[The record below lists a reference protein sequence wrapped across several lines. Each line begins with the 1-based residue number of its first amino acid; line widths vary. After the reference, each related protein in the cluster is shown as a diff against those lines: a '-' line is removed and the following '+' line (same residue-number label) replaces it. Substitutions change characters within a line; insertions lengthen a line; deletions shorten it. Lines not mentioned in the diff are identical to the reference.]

1 MGSTTNS
8 VISTVEQLRT
18 KFVDF
23 SAEYGLRV
31 VGAVIIFVAGLFLA
45 RWVGR
50 SLQAW
55 LDKHDLEPPV
65 KTLFVRV
72 VKLLLMIAVVLMMLQ
87 VFNVPIAPLV
97 AGLGVAGVGIG
108 LALQGVL
115 SNLVAG
121 LLIIFTKPFRVGEY
135 IELAGVHGQVKN
147 IELFSTVLTHADLS
161 NVMIPN
167 RKIVGEIL
175 HNYGKI
181 RQLDLS
187 VGVAYGTN
195 TEKAMAILR
204 EILANNP
211 RVLKNP
217 TPGVGITMLSDSS
230 INIAVKPWTS
240 VADYGAAGAE
250 IYQAIILQFRANQIE
265 IPFPQREVRVL
276 GNGPVNGVE
285 PGLGTIK
292 LREGS

>member
-1 MGSTTNS
+1 MDVTTNS
-8 VISTVEQLRT
+8 VTTTAEHLKTRL
-18 KFVDF
+18 VDF
-23 SAEYGLRV
+23 CVDHGMD
-31 VGAVIIFVAGLFLA
+31 VIAAATYFCGGDFCVTLG
-45 RWVGR
+45 GE
-50 SLQAW
+50 SLQGW

-72 VKLLLMIAVVLMMLQ
+72 VKLLVMIAVLLMVLQ
-87 VFNVPIAPLV
+87 VFKVPIGPLV

-147 IELFSTVLTHADLS
+147 IELFSTVLTHSDLS
-161 NVMIPN
+161 NVVIPN

-187 VGVAYGTN
+187 VGVAYGTDPN
-195 TEKAMAILR
+195 KAIAILR
-204 EILANNP
+204 EILAKNP

-217 TPGVGITMLSDSS
+217 VPGVGISMLSDSS
-230 INIAVKPWTS
+230 INISVKPWAS
-240 VADYGAAGAE
+240 LSDAGAAGAE
-250 IYQAIILQFRANQIE
+250 IYAAIIEQFRVNQIE
-265 IPFPQREVRVL
+265 IPFPQREVRLLNQVQ
-276 GNGPVNGVE
+276 G
-285 PGLGTIK
+285 
-292 LREGS
+292 

>member
-8 VISTVEQLRT
+8 VLSSVEQLRA
-18 KFVDF
+18 KLVDF

-31 VGAVIIFVAGLFLA
+31 IGAVIIFIAGLFIA

-50 SLQAW
+50 SLQSW
-55 LDKHDLEPPV
+55 LDKHQLEPPV
-65 KTLFVRV
+65 KTLFVRIA
-72 VKLLLMIAVVLMMLQ
+72 KLLVMIAVVIMMLQ
-87 VFNVPIAPLV
+87 TFNVPVAPLV

-135 IELAGVHGQVKN
+135 IELVGVHGQVKN
-147 IELFSTVLTHADLS
+147 IELFSTVLTHSDLS

-167 RKIVGEIL
+167 RKIIGEIL

-195 TEKAMAILR
+195 TERAIAILR

-211 RVLKNP
+211 RVLKSP
-217 TPGVGITMLSDSS
+217 SPGVGITMLSDSS

-240 VADYGAAGAE
+240 VGDFGAAGAE

-285 PGLGTIK
+285 PVLGAIK
-292 LREGS
+292 ARGDS

>member
-1 MGSTTNS
+1 MGDTAINVTNGAQ
-8 VISTVEQLRT
+8 QL
-18 KFVDF
+18 KNKLIDF

-31 VGAVIIFVAGLFLA
+31 VGAVIIFIAGLFLA

-50 SLQAW
+50 VMQGW

-72 VKLLLMIAVVLMMLQ
+72 TKLLVMIAVALMVLQ
-87 VFNVPIAPLV
+87 TFAIPIAPLV

-135 IELAGVHGQVKN
+135 IELVGVHGQVKN
-147 IELFSTVLTHADLS
+147 IELFSTILTHPDLS
-161 NVMIPN
+161 NVVIPN
-167 RKIVGEIL
+167 RKIVGEIM

-187 VGVAYGTN
+187 VGVAYGTDMN
-195 TEKAMAILR
+195 RAMAVLR
-204 EILANNP
+204 EILASNT

-217 TPGVGITMLSDSS
+217 GPAVGITMLSDSS

-240 VADYGAAGAE
+240 VNDVGAAGAE
-250 IYQAIILQFRANQIE
+250 IYAAIIEQFRNNKIE
-265 IPFPQREVRVL
+265 IPFPQREIRVL
-276 GNGPVNGVE
+276 NHTQT
-285 PGLGTIK
+285 LS
-292 LREGS
+292 L